1 MISFWQQP
9 HPRVLLIYIANIAIT
24 QSSHLAQQLAAARLK
39 QAYHLELPRPQFQP
53 LKTYNANQLLWKA
66 ESDETVKK
74 SGTFN
79 NTQHGNWSTDTL
91 FFWWNM
97 VKQRPPGPWWLG
109 AISLFLRTINPS
121 SSQGAIQRQ
130 LSARLPRG
138 QRGVPGVPETTGQCH
153 QVWAWTNPNEALKSD
168 GA

>member
-79 NTQHGNWSTDTL
+79 NTQHGN
-91 FFWWNM
+91 
-97 VKQRPPGPWWLG
+97 
-109 AISLFLRTINPS
+109 
-121 SSQGAIQRQ
+121 
-130 LSARLPRG
+130 
-138 QRGVPGVPETTGQCH
+138 
-153 QVWAWTNPNEALKSD
+153 
-168 GA
+168 